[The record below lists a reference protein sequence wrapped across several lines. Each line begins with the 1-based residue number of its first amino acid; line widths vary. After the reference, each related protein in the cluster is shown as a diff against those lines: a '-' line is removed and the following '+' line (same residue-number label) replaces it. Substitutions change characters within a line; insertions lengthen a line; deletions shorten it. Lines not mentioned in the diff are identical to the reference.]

1 MRIVHTTFDC
11 FFFFKQALEL
21 RISRLN
27 KWLDFWL
34 CSFNGATWAT

>member
-1 MRIVHTTFDC
+1 MRILHTALDC

-27 KWLDFWL
+27 EWLDFWL
-34 CSFNGATWAT
+34 SSFYGTTWAT